1 MSTTV
6 PSSQEVLDLTNVGV
20 RDEKRVSILPPALLA
35 AKALNKRNNIG
46 VQEVHLP
53 VLNIKVHCSAIAN
66 IDEVMIKT
74 ISGSMTAYNDANFRL
89 FYKHTEFPAEANIN
103 SYEDFLRVLTEA
115 DFRTL
120 LFGIMRASFK
130 SLEESRFVC
139 RNEKCPNPDE
149 SKVFNYTP
157 TMSSININFPQAPY
171 VSPSQDHTKDLFIAD
186 SDIMKINY
194 RFSTIEHKVEIFR
207 TKSNDEIRQNLI
219 NHGMMLPKT
228 ELTLNYIDSISVTDG
243 EQTYVCS
250 HPDDIRLFIGSLDV
264 TSREEIEK
272 LNDKFI
278 TYIDGWIPTFN
289 TVVKCP
295 HCSKTQNWEDID
307 IYVEFF
313 RKFTAI
319 F

>member
-1 MSTTV
+1 MSTIV
-6 PSSQEVLDLTNVGV
+6 PGNQEVLDLTNVGV
-20 RDEKRVSILPPALLA
+20 RENKSASILPPALLA
-35 AKALNKRNNIG
+35 AKALNKRNKIG

-53 VLNIKVHCSAIAN
+53 VLNVKVHCSAIAN
-66 IDEVMIKT
+66 IDEIMIKT
-74 ISGSMTAYNDANFRL
+74 ISGSMSAYNDANFRL
-89 FYKHTEFPAEANIN
+89 FYKHIEFPAEANIN
-103 SYEDFLRVLTEA
+103 SYEDFLKITEA

-120 LFGIMRASFK
+120 LFGIMMASFK

-157 TMSSININFPQAPY
+157 TMNSIYIQFPQAPY
-171 VSPSQDHTKDLFIAD
+171 MSPSQDHTKDLFIAET
-186 SDIMKINY
+186 DIMTINY
-194 RFSTIEHKVEIFR
+194 RFSTIQHKVDIFK

-219 NHGMMLPKT
+219 NYGMMLQKT
-228 ELTLNYIDSISVTDG
+228 ELTINYIDSIVVKD
-243 EQTYVCS
+243 EEETYKCVN
-250 HPDDIRLFIGSLDV
+250 PEDIKLFIGSLDV

-272 LNDKFI
+272 LNDRFI
-278 TYIDGWIPTFN
+278 TYIDGWIPTFKT
-289 TVVKCP
+289 TVTCP
-295 HCSKTQNWEDID
+295 HCSKTQDWEDID

>member
-1 MSTTV
+1 MSTNV
-6 PSSQEVLDLTNVGV
+6 PGNQEVLDLTNVGV
-20 RDEKRVSILPPALLA
+20 RENKSASILPPALLA
-35 AKALNKRNNIG
+35 AKALNKRNKIG

-66 IDEVMIKT
+66 IDEIMIKT
-74 ISGSMTAYNDANFRL
+74 ISGSMSAYNDANFRL
-89 FYKHTEFPAEANIN
+89 FYKHTEFPAESNVN
-103 SYEDFLRVLTEA
+103 SYEDFLKITEA

-120 LFGIMRASFK
+120 LFGIMMASFK

-157 TMSSININFPQAPY
+157 TMNLIHIHFPQAPY
-171 VSPSQDHTKDLFIAD
+171 MSPSQDHTKDLFIAET
-186 SDIMKINY
+186 DIMTINY
-194 RFSTIEHKVEIFR
+194 RFSTIQHKVDIFK

-219 NHGMMLPKT
+219 NYGMMLQKT
-228 ELTLNYIDSISVTDG
+228 ELTINYIDSIVVKD
-243 EQTYVCS
+243 EEETYKCVN
-250 HPDDIRLFIGSLDV
+250 PEDIKLFMGSLDV

-272 LNDKFI
+272 LNDRFI
-278 TYIDGWIPTFN
+278 TYIDGWIPTFKT
-289 TVVKCP
+289 TVTCP
-295 HCSKTQNWEDID
+295 HCSKTQDWEDID

>member
-1 MSTTV
+1 MSTIV
-6 PSSQEVLDLTNVGV
+6 PGNQEVLDLTKVGI
-20 RDEKRVSILPPALLA
+20 RDEKSASILPPALLA
-35 AKALNKRNNIG
+35 AKALNKRNRIG
-46 VQEVHLP
+46 IQEVHLP
-53 VLNIKVHCSAIAN
+53 ILNVKVQCSAIAN
-66 IDEVMIKT
+66 IDEIMIKT

-103 SYEDFLRVLTEA
+103 SYEDFLRITEA

-120 LFGIMRASFK
+120 LFGIMLASFK

-139 RNEKCPNPDE
+139 RNEKCSNPDE

-157 TMSSININFPQAPY
+157 NMSSLQILFPQAPY
-171 VSPSQDHTKDLFIAD
+171 MSPSQDHTKDLFIAET
-186 SDIMKINY
+186 DIMTINY
-194 RFSTIEHKVEIFR
+194 KFSTIQHKVDIFR

-228 ELTLNYIDSISVTDG
+228 ELTINYIDSIAVKD
-243 EQTYVCS
+243 EDQTYKCVN
-250 HPDDIRLFIGSLDV
+250 PDDIKLFISSLDV

-272 LNDKFI
+272 LNDRFI
-278 TYIDGWIPTFN
+278 TYIDGWIPSFKTIV
-289 TVVKCP
+289 TCP
-295 HCSKTQNWEDID
+295 HCKQTQNWEDID

>member
-1 MSTTV
+1 MSTNV
-6 PSSQEVLDLTNVGV
+6 PGNQEVLDLTNVGV
-20 RDEKRVSILPPALLA
+20 RENKSASILPPALLA
-35 AKALNKRNNIG
+35 AKALNKRNKIG

-53 VLNIKVHCSAIAN
+53 VLNVKVHCSAIAN
-66 IDEVMIKT
+66 IDEIMIKT
-74 ISGSMTAYNDANFRL
+74 ISGSMSAYNDANFRL
-89 FYKHTEFPAEANIN
+89 FYKHIEFPAEANIN
-103 SYEDFLRVLTEA
+103 SYEDFLKITEA

-120 LFGIMRASFK
+120 LFGIMMASFK

-157 TMSSININFPQAPY
+157 TMNSINIQFPQAPY
-171 VSPSQDHTKDLFIAD
+171 MSPSQDHTKDLFIAET
-186 SDIMKINY
+186 DIMTINY
-194 RFSTIEHKVEIFR
+194 RFSTIQHKVDIFK

-219 NHGMMLPKT
+219 NYGMMLQKT
-228 ELTLNYIDSISVTDG
+228 ELTINYIDSIVVKD
-243 EQTYVCS
+243 EEETYKCVN
-250 HPDDIRLFIGSLDV
+250 PEDIKLFIGSLDV

-272 LNDKFI
+272 LNDRFI
-278 TYIDGWIPTFN
+278 TYIDGWIPTFKT
-289 TVVKCP
+289 TVTCP
-295 HCSKTQNWEDID
+295 HCSKTQDWEDID

>member
-1 MSTTV
+1 MSTIV
-6 PSSQEVLDLTNVGV
+6 PGNQEVLDLTNVGV
-20 RDEKRVSILPPALLA
+20 RENKSASILPPALLA
-35 AKALNKRNNIG
+35 AKALNKRNKIG

-53 VLNIKVHCSAIAN
+53 VLNVKVHCSAIAN
-66 IDEVMIKT
+66 IDEIMIKT
-74 ISGSMTAYNDANFRL
+74 ISGSMSAYNDANFRL
-89 FYKHTEFPAEANIN
+89 FYKHIEFPAEANIN
-103 SYEDFLRVLTEA
+103 SYEDFLKITEA

-120 LFGIMRASFK
+120 LFGIMMASFK

-157 TMSSININFPQAPY
+157 TMNSINIQFPQAPY
-171 VSPSQDHTKDLFIAD
+171 MSPSQDHTKDLFIAET
-186 SDIMKINY
+186 DIMTINY
-194 RFSTIEHKVEIFR
+194 RFSTIQHKVDIFK

-219 NHGMMLPKT
+219 NYGMMLQKT
-228 ELTLNYIDSISVTDG
+228 ELTINYIDSIVVKD
-243 EQTYVCS
+243 EEETYKCVN
-250 HPDDIRLFIGSLDV
+250 PEDIKLFIGSLDV

-272 LNDKFI
+272 LNDRFI
-278 TYIDGWIPTFN
+278 TYIDGWIPTFKT
-289 TVVKCP
+289 TVTCP
-295 HCSKTQNWEDID
+295 HCSKTQDWEDID

>member
-1 MSTTV
+1 MSTIV
-6 PSSQEVLDLTNVGV
+6 PGNQEVLDLTNVGV
-20 RDEKRVSILPPALLA
+20 RENKSASILPPALLA
-35 AKALNKRNNIG
+35 AKALNKRNKIG

-53 VLNIKVHCSAIAN
+53 VLNVKVHCSAIAN
-66 IDEVMIKT
+66 IGEIMIKT
-74 ISGSMTAYNDANFRL
+74 ISGSMSAYNDANFRL
-89 FYKHTEFPAEANIN
+89 FYKHIEFPAEANIN
-103 SYEDFLRVLTEA
+103 SYEDFLKITEA

-120 LFGIMRASFK
+120 LFGIMMASFK

-157 TMSSININFPQAPY
+157 TMNSINIQFPQAPY
-171 VSPSQDHTKDLFIAD
+171 MSPSQDHTKDLFIAET
-186 SDIMKINY
+186 DIMTINY
-194 RFSTIEHKVEIFR
+194 RFSTIQHKVDIFK

-219 NHGMMLPKT
+219 NYGMMLQKT
-228 ELTLNYIDSISVTDG
+228 ELTINYIDSIVVKD
-243 EQTYVCS
+243 EEETYKCVN
-250 HPDDIRLFIGSLDV
+250 PEDIKLFIGSLDV

-272 LNDKFI
+272 LNDRFI
-278 TYIDGWIPTFN
+278 TYIDGWIPTFKT
-289 TVVKCP
+289 TVTCP
-295 HCSKTQNWEDID
+295 HCSKTQDWEDID

>member
-1 MSTTV
+1 MSTNV
-6 PSSQEVLDLTNVGV
+6 PGNQEVLDLTNVGV
-20 RDEKRVSILPPALLA
+20 RENKSASILPPALLA
-35 AKALNKRNNIG
+35 AKALNKRNKIG

-53 VLNIKVHCSAIAN
+53 VLNVKVHCSAIAN
-66 IDEVMIKT
+66 IDEIMIKT
-74 ISGSMTAYNDANFRL
+74 ISGSMSAYNDANFRL

-103 SYEDFLRVLTEA
+103 SYEDFLKITEA

-120 LFGIMRASFK
+120 LFGIMMASFK

-157 TMSSININFPQAPY
+157 TMNSINIQFPQAPY
-171 VSPSQDHTKDLFIAD
+171 MSPSQDHTKDLFIAET
-186 SDIMKINY
+186 DIMTINY
-194 RFSTIEHKVEIFR
+194 RFSTIQHKVDIFK

-219 NHGMMLPKT
+219 NYGMMLQKT
-228 ELTLNYIDSISVTDG
+228 ELTINYIDSIVVKD
-243 EQTYVCS
+243 EEETYKCVN
-250 HPDDIRLFIGSLDV
+250 PEDIKLFIGSLDV

-272 LNDKFI
+272 LNDRFI
-278 TYIDGWIPTFN
+278 TYIDGWIPTFKT
-289 TVVKCP
+289 TVTCP
-295 HCSKTQNWEDID
+295 HCSKTQDWEDID

>member
-1 MSTTV
+1 MSTNV
-6 PSSQEVLDLTNVGV
+6 PGNQEVLDLTNVGV
-20 RDEKRVSILPPALLA
+20 RENKSASILPPALLA
-35 AKALNKRNNIG
+35 AKALNKRNKIG

-53 VLNIKVHCSAIAN
+53 VLNVKVHCSAIAN
-66 IDEVMIKT
+66 IDEIMIKT
-74 ISGSMTAYNDANFRL
+74 ISGSMSAYNDANFRL
-89 FYKHTEFPAEANIN
+89 FYKHTEFPAESNVN
-103 SYEDFLRVLTEA
+103 SYEDFLKITEA

-120 LFGIMRASFK
+120 LFGIMMASFK

-157 TMSSININFPQAPY
+157 TMNLIHIHFPQAPY
-171 VSPSQDHTKDLFIAD
+171 MSPSQDHTKDLFIAET
-186 SDIMKINY
+186 DIMTINY
-194 RFSTIEHKVEIFR
+194 RFSTIQHKVDIFK

-219 NHGMMLPKT
+219 NYGMMLQKT
-228 ELTLNYIDSISVTDG
+228 ELTINYIDSIVVKD
-243 EQTYVCS
+243 EEETYKCVN
-250 HPDDIRLFIGSLDV
+250 PEDIKLFMGSLDV

-272 LNDKFI
+272 LNDRFI
-278 TYIDGWIPTFN
+278 TYIDGWIPTFKT
-289 TVVKCP
+289 TVTCP
-295 HCSKTQNWEDID
+295 HCSKTQDWEDID

>member
-1 MSTTV
+1 MSTIV
-6 PSSQEVLDLTNVGV
+6 PGNQEVLDLTNVGV
-20 RDEKRVSILPPALLA
+20 RENKSASILPPALLA
-35 AKALNKRNNIG
+35 AKALNKRNKIG

-53 VLNIKVHCSAIAN
+53 VLNVKVHCSAIAN
-66 IDEVMIKT
+66 IDEIMIKT
-74 ISGSMTAYNDANFRL
+74 ISGSMSAYNDANFRL
-89 FYKHTEFPAEANIN
+89 FYKHIEFPAEANIN
-103 SYEDFLRVLTEA
+103 SYEDFLKITEA

-120 LFGIMRASFK
+120 LFGIMMASFK

-157 TMSSININFPQAPY
+157 TMNSINIQFPQAPY
-171 VSPSQDHTKDLFIAD
+171 MSPSQDHTKDLFIAET
-186 SDIMKINY
+186 DIMTINY
-194 RFSTIEHKVEIFR
+194 RFSTIQHKVDIFK

-219 NHGMMLPKT
+219 NYGMMLQKT
-228 ELTLNYIDSISVTDG
+228 ELIINYIDSIVVKD
-243 EQTYVCS
+243 EEETYKCVN
-250 HPDDIRLFIGSLDV
+250 PEDIKLFIGSLDV

-272 LNDKFI
+272 LNDRFI
-278 TYIDGWIPTFN
+278 TYIDGWIPTFKT
-289 TVVKCP
+289 TVTCP
-295 HCSKTQNWEDID
+295 HCSKTQDWEDID